1 MAATTSG
8 TKTVT
13 HSIAPHLPA
22 SMLTTLLATPLEA
35 LTIGQLNQL
44 HDALKADRG
53 RREPGR
59 HNRIVADLA
68 YCSADVVPP
77 AAGAAFFS
85 TYLPYQSR

>member
-44 HDALKADRG
+44 HDALKR
-53 RREPGR
+53 
-59 HNRIVADLA
+59 VA
-68 YCSADVVPP
+68 SGENP
-77 AAGAAFFS
+77 AS
-85 TYLPYQSR
+85 TIGSLLP